1 MRRAASRGGLVAAVS
16 LAAAGCGYQADYAQR
31 APERFSVVV
40 TEARSADAIAAG
52 EVASGVRDE
61 LARRGALSSASYP
74 RVEVQVLRQDER
86 SESIARAAGPS
97 GAVPE
102 ARSLTVGIVARGW
115 VRMHAGVDPV
125 RDTGD
130 LRALDLRAVDRD
142 PGGAANLRAD
152 ALHDE
157 DARSAVARRLGE
169 RMARRILGDPVAPDE
184 E

>member
-1 MRRAASRGGLVAAVS
+1 MKARFGS
-16 LAAAGCGYQADYAQR
+16 LAGVLAALLAGCGYQAEYAR
-31 APERFSVVV
+31 AAPERFSVVV
-40 TEARSADAIAAG
+40 TEAKNADAIAAD

-61 LARRGALSSASYP
+61 LARRGALTGARYP
-74 RVEVQVLRQDER
+74 RIEVEVLRQDER
-86 SESIARAAGPS
+86 SESIARFAGPG

-102 ARSLTVGIVARGW
+102 ARSLTVGLVARGW
-115 VRMHAGVDPV
+115 IRMHAGDDPL

-130 LRALDLRAVDRD
+130 LRASDLRAVDRD

>member
-1 MRRAASRGGLVAAVS
+1 MKVVAHLFFAV
-16 LAAAGCGYQADYAQR
+16 LTGCGYQADYAQR

-40 TEARSADAIAAG
+40 TEARNADAIAAD

-61 LARRGALSSASYP
+61 LARRGALSSSNFP
-74 RVEVQVLRQDER
+74 RIEVQVLRQDER
-86 SESIARAAGPS
+86 AESIARSAG
-97 GAVPE
+97 GTPE
-102 ARSLTVGIVARGW
+102 ARALTVGLVARGW
-115 VRMHAGVDPV
+115 IRMHRSDEPV

-130 LRALDLRAVDRD
+130 LRASDVRAVDRD
-142 PGGAANLRAD
+142 GTGAPSLRAD

-169 RMARRILGDPVAPDE
+169 RMARRILGDPVAPGE

>member
-1 MRRAASRGGLVAAVS
+1 MTRLFLLGVL
-16 LAAAGCGYQADYAQR
+16 LAGGCGYQAEYAQR
-31 APERFSVVV
+31 ASERFSVVV
-40 TEARSADAIAAG
+40 TEAKNADAIAAD

-61 LARRGALSSASYP
+61 LARRGALSGANYP

-86 SESIARAAGPS
+86 SESIARAAG
-97 GAVPE
+97 GVPE
-102 ARSLTVGIVARGW
+102 ARALTVALVARGW
-115 VRMHAGVDPV
+115 IRMHAGEAPV

-130 LRALDLRAVDRD
+130 LRASDLRAVDRD